1 MEKETKKKY
10 KENPADTAAGRWLD
24 EQKELAPRRRLSDRV
39 LLISLAVII
48 VTFGVLIFVLP
59 SEDFSEEENRMLAP
73 FPEFSIEALVSGEFT
88 EGIASFYSDRFPARN
103 VFVGVKAAFE
113 RLMLR
118 AENNGVIE
126 GKDGYLIDRIEY
138 TDKEYSTLE
147 TNLKAVNKFSDAMEK
162 NGIAVSTLLL
172 PRSIDV
178 MTSKLPALY
187 DGSRA
192 DAVWDRALAI
202 SPDALTLTEMLRSHA
217 DAGEYV
223 WYKTDHHY
231 TTLGAYY
238 VYASLGETL
247 GYTPYPLDFFTDE
260 AVPEEFFGTTYSSA
274 GMKWAEGD
282 VMTLMR
288 FECDE
293 NFVVSYPDSAEESLR
308 GFYARS
314 YFTEKDKYSAFLGG
328 NRARTRISLPMH
340 TDGAPRPVI
349 LMIKDSFSHALAPF
363 LALHFDIELVDLRYY
378 NRSVADLALELKP
391 DATLV
396 VYGIDTLATSPEAR
410 RIIMGVK

>member
-1 MEKETKKKY
+1 MEKETKKHY
-10 KENPADTAAGRWLD
+10 KENPADTAAGKWLD
-24 EQKELAPRRRLSDRV
+24 EQKRLAPRHKLADRV

-48 VTFGVLIFVLP
+48 VTFGVLIFALP

-73 FPEFSIEALVSGEFT
+73 FPEFSIDSLVSGEFT

-103 VFVGVKAAFE
+103 LFVGVKAFFE
-113 RLMLR
+113 KLMLR

-138 TDKEYSTLE
+138 TDREYATLD
-147 TNLKAVNKFSDAMEK
+147 TNLKAVNKFVGVMEQ
-162 NGIAVSTLLL
+162 NGIPADTVLL

-187 DGSRA
+187 DSARA
-192 DAVWDRALAI
+192 DTAWEKALSA
-202 SPDALTLTEMLRSHA
+202 SPDAITFTEMLRGHA
-217 DAGEYV
+217 EDGEYV

-238 VYASLGETL
+238 VYVSLADTL
-247 GYTPYPLDFFTDE
+247 GYTPYPLDFFTAE
-260 AVPEEFFGTTYSSA
+260 TVPEEFLGTTYSSA

-282 VMTLMR
+282 VMTLFR
-288 FECDE
+288 FRGDD
-293 NFVVSYPDSAEESLR
+293 NYTVSYPDSAEEALK
-308 GFYARS
+308 GFYSRS
-314 YFTEKDKYSAFLGG
+314 YLSEKDKYSTFLGG
-328 NRARTRISLPMH
+328 NRARTRITL
-340 TDGAPRPVI
+340 DGATNRPT
-349 LMIKDSFSHALAPF
+349 LLLIKDSFSHALAPF

-378 NRSVADLALELKP
+378 NKSVADLALEIQP
-391 DATLV
+391 DRALV
-396 VYGIDTLATSPEAR
+396 IYGIDTLATSSEAR